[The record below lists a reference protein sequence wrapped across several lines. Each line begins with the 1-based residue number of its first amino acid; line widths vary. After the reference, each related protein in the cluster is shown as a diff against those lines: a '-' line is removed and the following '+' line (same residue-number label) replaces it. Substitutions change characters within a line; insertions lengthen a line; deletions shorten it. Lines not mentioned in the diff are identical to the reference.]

1 MFTLVPDHSFV
12 RHIAHA
18 HLDRPRIPPK
28 LQIIT
33 FRLRHA
39 KFKVVS
45 KNVGQSKEGK
55 KGKTVEK
62 SFSLT
67 EEEITLLLHVII
79 DYKMRWAADGLGWE
93 TIKSKYEEIAERF
106 QERYPK
112 ESSGVSDQE
121 FPNSKDPSGVT
132 EKNHLQKLHNRAA
145 EL

>member
-1 MFTLVPDHSFV
+1 M
-12 RHIAHA
+12 
-18 HLDRPRIPPK
+18 
-28 LQIIT
+28 
-33 FRLRHA
+33 
-39 KFKVVS
+39 S

-106 QERYPK
+106 QWSRWE
-112 ESSGVSDQE
+112 
-121 FPNSKDPSGVT
+121 
-132 EKNHLQKLHNRAA
+132 
-145 EL
+145 